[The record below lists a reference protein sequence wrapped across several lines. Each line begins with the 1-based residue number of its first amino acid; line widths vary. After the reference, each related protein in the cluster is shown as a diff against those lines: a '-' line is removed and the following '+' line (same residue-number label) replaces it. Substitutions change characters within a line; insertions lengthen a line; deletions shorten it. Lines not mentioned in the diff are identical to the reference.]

1 MTRSKIVSKDLS
13 MSEKAANTSGWTTN
27 LTVKS
32 QKVIIGKSADD
43 EKQSHQLVKLKA
55 KMNDNDLSMS

>member
-43 EKQSHQLVKLKA
+43 EKQKT
-55 KMNDNDLSMS
+55 